1 MERAGAVANAAFK
14 VFFVEKSNFKMYTNF
29 HCYTKVKWHDL
40 NKTPNGNQTA
50 FHAEA
55 AGSTAATEDP
65 KTKGKDPQQ
74 RLQQ

>member
-1 MERAGAVANAAFK
+1 M
-14 VFFVEKSNFKMYTNF
+14 
-29 HCYTKVKWHDL
+29 

-65 KTKGKDPQQ
+65 KTKDPQQ